1 LHAVGAVEGFRYS
14 AEAVFAPGFA
24 LGGAGLG
31 DEDGDGL
38 GLVDSLLAEEL
49 VGGGGVLL

>member
-1 LHAVGAVEGFRYS
+1 VRAAEGFGYG

-49 VGGGGVLL
+49 VGGGDVIF